1 LRQRTS
7 GGGGAG
13 DEVETFLVDGVVNPG
28 HPGIPADMTLISSAT
43 LQTIRDQMAAS
54 VRRMKE
60 LEDEN
65 HALRQL
71 EVPTHTHTHTHTHTF
86 NGPSSRTTRVNHAST
101 PPLSFLQAGCPSCHP
116 TNSSKALKEIE
127 VPTYGNN
134 NNINI
139 VIIIMLISLATT
151 EKSAFYFSDS
161 PF

>member
-1 LRQRTS
+1 
-7 GGGGAG
+7 
-13 DEVETFLVDGVVNPG
+13 
-28 HPGIPADMTLISSAT
+28 M
-43 LQTIRDQMAAS
+43 
-54 VRRMKE
+54 
-60 LEDEN
+60 
-65 HALRQL
+65 
-71 EVPTHTHTHTHTHTF
+71 F
-86 NGPSSRTTRVNHAST
+86 NGPLSRTTRVNHAST

-139 VIIIMLISLATT
+139 VIIIMVISLATT

>member
-1 LRQRTS
+1 MCDVCLRQRTS

-43 LQTIRDQMAAS
+43 LQTIREQMAAS

-71 EVPTHTHTHTHTHTF
+71 EVPTHTHAHTHTHT
-86 NGPSSRTTRVNHAST
+86 RLTA
-101 PPLSFLQAGCPSCHP
+101 LHP
-116 TNSSKALKEIE
+116 GL
-127 VPTYGNN
+127 PG
-134 NNINI
+134 
-139 VIIIMLISLATT
+139 
-151 EKSAFYFSDS
+151 
-161 PF
+161 